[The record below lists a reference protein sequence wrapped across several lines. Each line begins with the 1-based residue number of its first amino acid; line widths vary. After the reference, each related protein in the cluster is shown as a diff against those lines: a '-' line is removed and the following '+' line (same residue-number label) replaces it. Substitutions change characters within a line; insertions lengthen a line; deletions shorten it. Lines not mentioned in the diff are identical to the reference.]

1 MTRANPASI
10 DPPGASDASS
20 LRRAR
25 VTVRQLCSLRLPA
38 PVLLPSL
45 LPAVRAV
52 VRSSHAAFFYAD
64 AAGNMTN
71 MYAER
76 MLPPEAMARY
86 YEQYYR
92 ADSSAF
98 TKSYLSLVA
107 ASDPVSYRTV
117 GPVERSSDYFRDVLS
132 PLDVGHIMYGI
143 VRAQA
148 NGREPIGQLS
158 LYRPETDIP
167 FSPADAEALR
177 DVLHYLGRALSAAP
191 FAPVSASA
199 EQTAEEAMAVLDES
213 GTTLFADEGW
223 LRLVRLARG
232 EPISPVQAAAEPKRC
247 GSFCTAWS
255 RRLRPPGTRCT
266 PWTLRGDDSRF
277 AITGSKA
284 CLGSGRLRWFSR
296 AWQRNPCGLPK
307 EQHVCSCRPS
317 NAKWL

>member
-45 LPAVRAV
+45 LPAARAV

-107 ASDPVSYRTV
+107 ASDPVS
-117 GPVERSSDYFRDVLS
+117 
-132 PLDVGHIMYGI
+132 
-143 VRAQA
+143 
-148 NGREPIGQLS
+148 
-158 LYRPETDIP
+158 
-167 FSPADAEALR
+167 
-177 DVLHYLGRALSAAP
+177 
-191 FAPVSASA
+191 
-199 EQTAEEAMAVLDES
+199 
-213 GTTLFADEGW
+213 
-223 LRLVRLARG
+223 
-232 EPISPVQAAAEPKRC
+232 AEPSVQWNEAATTSATYCHRLMLDT
-247 GSFCTAWS
+247 SCTASYVRRGTAAS
-255 RRLRPPGTRCT
+255 R
-266 PWTLRGDDSRF
+266 SV
-277 AITGSKA
+277 S
-284 CLGSGRLRWFSR
+284 
-296 AWQRNPCGLPK
+296 
-307 EQHVCSCRPS
+307 
-317 NAKWL
+317 